1 MSRQE
6 SIDKIQDACKQI
18 ALQFMKIHPALPGIE
33 DEETQ
38 ADCLK
43 SLHGMTTELE
53 IIKKKLI
60 QLQGRDDSGEL

>member
-6 SIDKIQDACKQI
+6 SIDKIQEACKQI
-18 ALQFMKIHPALPGIE
+18 ALQFMKIHPALPGI
-33 DEETQ
+33 DNEETQ
-38 ADCLK
+38 SDCLK
-43 SLHGMTTELE
+43 SLHCMTTELE

>member
-6 SIDKIQDACKQI
+6 SIDKIQEACKQI
-18 ALQFMKIHPALPGIE
+18 ALQFMKIHPALRGIE
-33 DEETQ
+33 DEQTQ
-38 ADCLK
+38 SDCLK

>member
-6 SIDKIQDACKQI
+6 SIDKIQEACKQI
-18 ALQFMKIHPALPGIE
+18 ALQFMKIHPALPGI
-33 DEETQ
+33 DNEETQ
-38 ADCLK
+38 SDCLK